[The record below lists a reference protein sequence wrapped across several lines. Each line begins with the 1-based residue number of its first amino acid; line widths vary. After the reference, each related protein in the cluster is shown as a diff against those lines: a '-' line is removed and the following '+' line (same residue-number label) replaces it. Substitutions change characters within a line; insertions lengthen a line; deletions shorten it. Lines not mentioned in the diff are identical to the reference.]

1 MPLSKAKS
9 YILRHMNVIDGE
21 TQNDVLSKLMES
33 QSSYKN
39 KDENRLESIKQSE
52 RAKYVP
58 EM

>member
-9 YILRHMNVIDGE
+9 YILRRMNVIDGE

-39 KDENRLESIKQSE
+39 KDENRLESMKQSE
-52 RAKYVP
+52 RAKYAP